1 METEQTFRVL
11 LFAGWMLLLPMMLYH
26 RIKAHTPEKLDRR
39 QEGMFILLTLRPI
52 GLAALGGFVAYQVN
66 PASMAWAAAPFP
78 DWLRWTGIAILVAG
92 GMLLI
97 WTVHTL
103 GPNLTDTVVTRR
115 NHTLVTAGPYRW
127 VRHPFYGAV
136 ALSLMANALGAA
148 NWFLLAAGLAVIA
161 LLVTRTDAEEA
172 RLLSR
177 FGDSY
182 RTYMKHTG
190 RFVPGVGV
198 LRRGA

>member
-1 METEQTFRVL
+1 MDTEHTFRML
-11 LFAGWMLLLPMMLYH
+11 LVAGWLLLLPIMLYH
-26 RIKAHTPEKLDRR
+26 RIKAHTPETLDRR
-39 QEGMFILLTLRPI
+39 QEGMFVLLTLRPM
-52 GLAALGGFVAYQVN
+52 GLAAIAGFVAYLVN

-78 DWLRWTGIAILVAG
+78 EWLRWAGVATLVAG
-92 GMLLI
+92 GMLLT

-115 NHTLVTAGPYRW
+115 RHTLVTAGPYRW

-136 ALSLMANALGAA
+136 ALSLTANALAAA
-148 NWFLLAAGLAVIA
+148 NCFLLAAGLAVIA

-182 RTYMKHTG
+182 RTYMTRTG
-190 RFVPGVGV
+190 RFLPGVGV
-198 LRRGA
+198 LRSGA